1 MRQIQGKPTKAG
13 WSVGLLSVIP
23 LWLRHLPQRGRHPL
37 SRKLDASP
45 LPGRPRPVR
54 RLEEADDHG
63 RKPWYCRQKRAGRAH
78 TKRHKADSSF
88 SLKTGFVIFYKSI
101 IHFLLH
107 IVNNSKKICPA
118 LRLWLGNQSVGNSF
132 RNSRLPVKSKRLLT
146 IMRAFSGKCG

>member
-88 SLKTGFVIFYKSI
+88 SLKTGFVRFYKSI

-107 IVNNSKKICPA
+107 IVNNKKNYFRPCVYGWEISLSEIHSETAACPLNA
-118 LRLWLGNQSVGNSF
+118 
-132 RNSRLPVKSKRLLT
+132 
-146 IMRAFSGKCG
+146 SGC